1 MKHSQKQNNA
11 HIWKRKKT
19 NIQRKENG
27 KKCPSCKLKLYWKY
41 TIIT

>member
-27 KKCPSCKLKLYWKY
+27 KKAQVASLNFIEN
-41 TIIT
+41 TR